1 MWIREETDADHELE
15 YLLGQSQQHTTKCWR
30 KVDSDWNNWTNTMK
44 YCIHGVGMIIQ
55 FTYVSGVCGFEYDG
69 NCVGADIYIF
79 SDLTCLNH

>member
-1 MWIREETDADHELE
+1 
-15 YLLGQSQQHTTKCWR
+15 
-30 KVDSDWNNWTNTMK
+30 MK
-44 YCIHGVGMIIQ
+44 YCIHGVDMIIQ